1 MSPASKWVTV
11 AGPTGITRTGCL
23 VTTADKLYRCTF
35 QGSINHRL
43 VRYLSVELL
52 KSWIS
57 NAGILESLTLA
68 RKDSVCDWGHVFYKA
83 SRYMRRSWVFQNTCT
98 VVFNI
103 FIDGLCKREGFR
115 QLFSKLLEIRFTT
128 AYTYLAKKSR

>member
-52 KSWIS
+52 KFWIS
-57 NAGILESLTLA
+57 NAGILGSWTIA
-68 RKDSVCDWGHVFYKA
+68 RIVPVIGAMYST
-83 SRYMRRSWVFQNTCT
+83 RRIDTC
-98 VVFNI
+98 VGV
-103 FIDGLCKREGFR
+103 GS
-115 QLFSKLLEIRFTT
+115 SKILVQ
-128 AYTYLAKKSR
+128 